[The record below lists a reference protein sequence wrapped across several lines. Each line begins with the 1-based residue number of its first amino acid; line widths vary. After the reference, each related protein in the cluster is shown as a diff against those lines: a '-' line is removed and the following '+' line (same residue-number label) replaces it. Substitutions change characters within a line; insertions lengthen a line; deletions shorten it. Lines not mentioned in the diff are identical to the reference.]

1 MVSQNELKLCLHGGL
16 VKLLGCV
23 KTTLVLG
30 HTVSNLQLLED
41 GTFQRLFLDRFL
53 LKSAIYMVILS

>member
-1 MVSQNELKLCLHGGL
+1 MFSPNELKLCMQGGL
-16 VKLLGCV
+16 VTLLGCA

-41 GTFQRLFLDRFL
+41 GTFQKLFLDRFM
-53 LKSAIYMVILS
+53 LKSAIYMVIWC